1 MQGLFGVAHLKSSA
15 TRYGLWGPFVLCSV
29 ALAALD
35 PFLRTPLTPHG
46 IFSFEF
52 IGSLAQAQDA
62 MAAWGAQGQ
71 VAVGIGLG
79 LDYLYL
85 LIYGTL
91 VYLLL
96 GQQAERMKNMSP
108 LWARYLRFL
117 AALVPLVVLC
127 DALENFALIQL
138 VLGSQQPLWAPLALG
153 CASLKFFGLAVDVG
167 SWLLAKVY
175 GRRANRSHT
184 SPTA

>member
-1 MQGLFGVAHLKSSA
+1 M
-15 TRYGLWGPFVLCSV
+15 LCSV

-52 IGSLAQAQDA
+52 VGSLAQAQDA
-62 MAAWGAQGQ
+62 MAAWGPQGQ

-85 LIYGTL
+85 LIYGAL

-96 GQQAERMKNMSP
+96 VQQAEGMQRVSP
-108 LWARYLRFL
+108 LWARYLRLL
-117 AALVPLVVLC
+117 AALVPVVVLC
-127 DALENFALIQL
+127 DAIENFALIQI
-138 VLGSQQPLWAPLALG
+138 VLGSQQSFWAPLAFG
-153 CASLKFFGLAVDVG
+153 CASLKFFGLAVEVG

-175 GRRANRSHT
+175 ERLVNRSHI
-184 SPTA
+184 SPTP